1 MTITTTGIKRVNTRP
16 DFPALERE
24 TLAWWQEHDILE
36 KYLHRNDESSER
48 FSFLD
53 GPITANNPMGVHHA
67 WGRTYKDLFQRYQ
80 TMLGK
85 KQRYQNGFDCQ
96 GLWVEVEVEKELGLK
111 SKRDIE
117 TFGIAEFV
125 ERCKQRVLRFA
136 DRITDQSIRLG
147 YWMDWDD
154 SYFTMS
160 DENNYTIWHFL
171 KTVHDRGWLYK
182 GHDSMPWCPRCGTGI
197 SEHEIVTEGYQERT
211 HYSIFVA
218 LPLLDE
224 PDAHLLIW
232 TTTPW
237 TMVAN
242 VAAAVHQEIDY
253 IHVRQGDKTY
263 YLARDAAKNA
273 LRGEYE
279 LLGEVKGADLV
290 GRRYRGPFDELPA
303 AAGIEHRVI
312 PWEDVGAE
320 EGTGIVHIAPGAG
333 KEDFQLS
340 KVNDLPVIAPIDE
353 FGVYVDGFGDL
364 SGQYVHEV
372 ATPIANNLKEKGLLY
387 RGEQYKHRYPVCW
400 RCGTDLVF
408 RLVDEW
414 FISMDPLREPM
425 KEVTRQVTWY
435 PSFGE
440 DRELDWLEHMDD
452 WMISKKR
459 YWGLALPIFECQSC
473 GTVDVIGS
481 KEELQERA
489 IAGWEEFEGHSPH
502 RPWIDAVQIACRN
515 CGEPVSRIRDVG
527 NPWLDAGIVAFSTL
541 KYRHD
546 RDYWAEWYP
555 ADLISESFPGQFRN
569 WFYSVIAQSTALTGK
584 PAFRNVFSY
593 ALMRDEKGEEMHKS
607 KGNAIWFD
615 DAAEEYGVDVMRWLF
630 ARANP
635 DSNLN
640 FGPHITDD
648 VRRQFILPLW
658 NSYAFFATY
667 AEIDQFD
674 PMNPAVQTP
683 LAERSLLDR
692 WIISQLHLLIA
703 EVRAALDG
711 YDPDRAAR
719 AIERFTIE
727 ELSNWYIRRNRRRFW
742 KSESDAD
749 KAAAYL
755 TLHEVLT
762 TLAQILAPFTPFLAE
777 IMYQNLVRSVNPSA
791 PESVHLTDF
800 PVSDP
805 SRIDLTLSQDMDAVL
820 EVVGAGH
827 AARQEAA
834 VKVRQPLPALLVY
847 SRDPAVI
854 ASVLKLQ
861 DQVLDELNV
870 KAVTQLA
877 DPGQYVTYDIRP
889 NLRALGPRLG
899 KQVNAVREAL
909 AAADAAQIAAQ
920 VEAGQSITLTTGDG
934 EVTLEPSDIL
944 VDLVKLPGFAVA
956 QGDRTTVILDTTL
969 TPELI
974 AEGIVRDVVRGLQD
988 ARKQAEFRIED
999 TIEVTY
1005 VADPEIAAAIE
1016 AHRDY
1021 VMNETLAV
1029 SLTGRAVTGASDA
1042 VESDQEAA
1050 AEGQTQPDGAFL
1062 AHIDVGGRALHATLR
1077 RA

>member
-1 MTITTTGIKRVNTRP
+1 MTVTTSGIQRVNTRP

-24 TLAWWQEHDILE
+24 TLSWWETNGILE
-36 KYLHRNDESSER
+36 KYLHRNDGSSER
-48 FSFLD
+48 YSFLD

-117 TFGIAEFV
+117 TFGVAQFV

-136 DRITDQSIRLG
+136 DRITDQSVRLA

-218 LPLLDE
+218 FPLLDE
-224 PDAHLLIW
+224 PDANLLIW

-242 VAAAVHQEIDY
+242 VAAAVHPEIDY
-253 IHVRQGDKTY
+253 IHVRQGNRTY
-263 YLARDAAKNA
+263 YMARDAAKNA

-279 LLGEVKGADLV
+279 VLGEVKGADLV

-303 AAGIEHRVI
+303 AAGVEHRVI

-340 KVNDLPVIAPIDE
+340 KVNDLAVIAPIDE
-353 FGVYVDGFGDL
+353 FGVYIDGFGDL
-364 SGQYVHEV
+364 SGLYVHEV
-372 ATPIANNLKEKGLLY
+372 AMPIANNLKEKELLY

-400 RCGTDLVF
+400 RCNTDLVF

-425 KEVTRQVTWY
+425 KDVTRQVTWY

-459 YWGLALPIFECQSC
+459 YWGLALPIFECQAC
-473 GTVDVIGS
+473 GTIDVIGS
-481 KEELQERA
+481 REELQERA
-489 IAGWEEFEGHSPH
+489 IAGWQEFEGHSPH
-502 RPWIDAVQIACRN
+502 RPWIDAVQIACSN
-515 CGEPVSRIRDVG
+515 CGEPISRIRDVG

-546 RDYWAEWYP
+546 RDYWHEWYP

-667 AEIDQFD
+667 AEIDRFD
-674 PMNPAVQTP
+674 PLDPTAQVP

-692 WIISQLHLLIA
+692 WIISQLHLLIS

-719 AIERFTIE
+719 EIERFTIE

-742 KSESDAD
+742 KSESDSD
-749 KAAAYL
+749 KAAAYA

-762 TLAQILAPFTPFLAE
+762 TLAQVLAPFTPFLSE
-777 IMYQNLVRSVNPSA
+777 VMYQNLVRSVNPDA

-805 SRIDLTLSQDMDAVL
+805 SRIDLMLSQDMDAVL
-820 EVVGAGH
+820 EIVGAGH

-847 SRDPAVI
+847 ARDPAVI

-870 KAVTQLA
+870 KAITQLA
-877 DPGQYVTYDIRP
+877 DPGQYVSYDIRP

-920 VEAGQSITLTTGDG
+920 VEAGRSVTLMAG
-934 EVTLEPSDIL
+934 ESDVTLEPSDVL
-944 VDLVKLPGFAVA
+944 VDLVRLPGFAVA
-956 QGDRTTVILDTTL
+956 QGARSTVILDTTL

-974 AEGIVRDVVRGLQD
+974 AEGIVRDVVRGIQD
-988 ARKQAEFRIED
+988 ARKQAEYRIED
-999 TIEVTY
+999 TIEITY
-1005 VADPEIAAAIE
+1005 VADPEIAAAVE
-1016 AHRDY
+1016 A
-1021 VMNETLAV
+1021 
-1029 SLTGRAVTGASDA
+1029 
-1042 VESDQEAA
+1042 
-1050 AEGQTQPDGAFL
+1050 
-1062 AHIDVGGRALHATLR
+1062 
-1077 RA
+1077 

>member
-1 MTITTTGIKRVNTRP
+1 MSITTAGIQRVNTRP
-16 DFPALERE
+16 DFPALERD
-24 TLAWWQEHDILE
+24 TLAWWVANDVLE

-48 FSFLD
+48 YSFLD

-117 TFGIAEFV
+117 TFGVAEFV
-125 ERCKQRVLRFA
+125 ERCKQRVVRFA
-136 DRITDQSIRLG
+136 DRITDQSVRLA

-171 KTVHDRGWLYK
+171 KTVADRGWLYK

-224 PDAHLLIW
+224 EAAHLLIW

-242 VAAAVHQEIDY
+242 VAAAVHPEIDY
-253 IHVRQGDKTY
+253 LHVRQGDKTY
-263 YLARDAAKNA
+263 YLAKEAAKTA

-279 LLGEVKGADLV
+279 VLGEVKGADLV

-303 AAGIEHRVI
+303 AAGVAHRVI

-340 KVNDLPVIAPIDE
+340 KVNDLAVIAPIDE
-353 FGVYVDGFGDL
+353 FGVYTDGFGDL
-364 SGQYVHEV
+364 SGLYVHEV
-372 ATPIANNLKEKGLLY
+372 AMPIANNLKDKGLLY

-425 KEVTRQVTWY
+425 KDVTRQVTWY

-459 YWGLALPIFECQSC
+459 YWGLALPIYECAAC
-473 GTVDVIGS
+473 GTVEVIGS
-481 KEELQERA
+481 KEELHERA
-489 IAGWEEFEGHSPH
+489 VAGWDEFEGHSPH
-502 RPWIDAVQIACRN
+502 RPYIDAVQIACRN
-515 CGEPVSRIRDVG
+515 CGQPVSRIKDVG

-546 RDYWAEWYP
+546 RDYWNEWYP

-667 AEIDQFD
+667 AEIDRFD
-674 PMNPAVQTP
+674 PMDSAVQIP

-711 YDPDRAAR
+711 YDPDRAAK

-742 KSESDAD
+742 KSESDSD
-749 KAAAYL
+749 KAAAYV

-762 TLAQILAPFTPFLAE
+762 TLAQVLAPFTPFLSE
-777 IMYQNLVRSVNPSA
+777 VMYQNLVRSVNPEA
-791 PESVHLTDF
+791 PESIHLTDF

-805 SRIDLTLSQDMDAVL
+805 SRIDLTLSQDMNAVL
-820 EVVGAGH
+820 EIVGAGH

-847 SRDPAVI
+847 ARDPGVI
-854 ASVLKLQ
+854 DSVLKMQ
-861 DQVLDELNV
+861 EQVLDELNI

-899 KQVNAVREAL
+899 KQVNAVRTAL
-909 AAADAAQIAAQ
+909 SAADPAQIAAQ
-920 VEAGQSITLTTGDG
+920 VEAGQRVTLTAGDG
-934 EVTLEPSDIL
+934 DLTLEPSDIL
-944 VDLVKLPGFAVA
+944 VDLVKLPGYAVA
-956 QGDRTTVILDTTL
+956 QGPRTTVVLDTTL
-969 TPELI
+969 TPDLI
-974 AEGIVRDVVRGLQD
+974 AEGIVRDVVRGIQD
-988 ARKQAEFRIED
+988 ARKQAEYRIED

-1016 AHRDY
+1016 AYRDY
-1021 VMNETLAV
+1021 LMNETLAV
-1029 SLTGRAVTGASDA
+1029 SLSGQAMAGASDA
-1042 VESDQEAA
+1042 VESDREAA
-1050 AEGQTQPDGAFL
+1050 AEGHTQADGTFL

>member
-1 MTITTTGIKRVNTRP
+1 
-16 DFPALERE
+16 
-24 TLAWWQEHDILE
+24 
-36 KYLHRNDESSER
+36 
-48 FSFLD
+48 
-53 GPITANNPMGVHHA
+53 
-67 WGRTYKDLFQRYQ
+67 
-80 TMLGK
+80 
-85 KQRYQNGFDCQ
+85 
-96 GLWVEVEVEKELGLK
+96 
-111 SKRDIE
+111 
-117 TFGIAEFV
+117 
-125 ERCKQRVLRFA
+125 
-136 DRITDQSIRLG
+136 
-147 YWMDWDD
+147 
-154 SYFTMS
+154 
-160 DENNYTIWHFL
+160 
-171 KTVHDRGWLYK
+171 
-182 GHDSMPWCPRCGTGI
+182 
-197 SEHEIVTEGYQERT
+197 
-211 HYSIFVA
+211 
-218 LPLLDE
+218 
-224 PDAHLLIW
+224 
-232 TTTPW
+232 
-237 TMVAN
+237 
-242 VAAAVHQEIDY
+242 
-253 IHVRQGDKTY
+253 
-263 YLARDAAKNA
+263 
-273 LRGEYE
+273 
-279 LLGEVKGADLV
+279 
-290 GRRYRGPFDELPA
+290 
-303 AAGIEHRVI
+303 
-312 PWEDVGAE
+312 VGAE

-473 GTVDVIGS
+473 GTVD
-481 KEELQERA
+481 A

>member
-1 MTITTTGIKRVNTRP
+1 
-16 DFPALERE
+16 L
-24 TLAWWQEHDILE
+24 
-36 KYLHRNDESSER
+36 
-48 FSFLD
+48 
-53 GPITANNPMGVHHA
+53 
-67 WGRTYKDLFQRYQ
+67 
-80 TMLGK
+80 
-85 KQRYQNGFDCQ
+85 
-96 GLWVEVEVEKELGLK
+96 
-111 SKRDIE
+111 
-117 TFGIAEFV
+117 
-125 ERCKQRVLRFA
+125 
-136 DRITDQSIRLG
+136 
-147 YWMDWDD
+147 
-154 SYFTMS
+154 
-160 DENNYTIWHFL
+160 
-171 KTVHDRGWLYK
+171 
-182 GHDSMPWCPRCGTGI
+182 
-197 SEHEIVTEGYQERT
+197 
-211 HYSIFVA
+211 
-218 LPLLDE
+218 
-224 PDAHLLIW
+224 
-232 TTTPW
+232 
-237 TMVAN
+237 
-242 VAAAVHQEIDY
+242 
-253 IHVRQGDKTY
+253 HVRQGDKTY
-263 YLARDAAKNA
+263 YLAKEAAKNA

-279 LLGEVKGADLV
+279 VLGEVTGADLV

-303 AAGIEHRVI
+303 AADVEHRVI

-340 KVNDLPVIAPIDE
+340 KVNDLAVIAPIDE
-353 FGVYVDGFGDL
+353 FGVYIDGFGDL
-364 SGQYVHEV
+364 SGLYVHEV
-372 ATPIANNLKEKGLLY
+372 AMPIANNLKDKGLLY

-400 RCGTDLVF
+400 RCNTDLVF

-425 KEVTRQVTWY
+425 KDVTRQVTWY

-473 GTVDVIGS
+473 GTFEVIGS
-481 KEELQERA
+481 KEELRERA
-489 IAGWEEFEGHSPH
+489 VAGWDEFEGHSPH
-502 RPWIDAVQIACRN
+502 RPYIDAVQIACRE
-515 CGEPVSRIRDVG
+515 CGEPVSRIKDVG

-546 RDYWAEWYP
+546 RDYWNEWYP

-569 WFYSVIAQSTALTGK
+569 WFYSVIAQSTALTFDSPE

-615 DAAEEYGVDVMRWLF
+615 DAAEEFGVDVMRWLF

-635 DSNLN
+635 DTNVN
-640 FGPHITDD
+640 FGPHITDE

-674 PMNPAVQTP
+674 PMDPAVQIP

-711 YDPDRAAR
+711 YDPDRAAK
-719 AIERFTIE
+719 AIERFTVE

-742 KSESDAD
+742 KSESDSD
-749 KAAAYL
+749 KAAAYV

-762 TLAQILAPFTPFLAE
+762 TLARVLAPFTPFLSE
-777 IMYQNLVRSVNPSA
+777 IMYQNLVRSGNPSA

-800 PVSDP
+800 PVSDS
-805 SRIDLTLSQDMDAVL
+805 SRIDLALSQDMDAVL

-847 SRDPAVI
+847 ARDPSVI
-854 ASVLKLQ
+854 GSVLKLQ
-861 DQVLDELNV
+861 EQVLDELNI
-870 KAVTQLA
+870 KAVTPLA

-889 NLRALGPRLG
+889 NLRVLGPRLG
-899 KQVNAVREAL
+899 KQVNAVRAAL
-909 AAADAAQIAAQ
+909 SAADPAQIAAQ
-920 VEAGQSITLTTGDG
+920 VEAGQSITLNAGGSD
-934 EVTLEPSDIL
+934 VTLEPSDIL
-944 VDLVKLPGFAVA
+944 VDLVKLPGYAVA
-956 QGDRTTVILDTTL
+956 QGPRTTVILDTTL
-969 TPELI
+969 TPDLI
-974 AEGIVRDVVRGLQD
+974 AEGIVRDVVRGIQD
-988 ARKQAEFRIED
+988 ARKQAEYRIED
-999 TIEVTY
+999 TIEISY

-1016 AHRDY
+1016 AYRDY

-1029 SLTGRAVTGASDA
+1029 SLTGRAVSGASDA
-1042 VESDQEAA
+1042 VESDQLEA
-1050 AEGQTQPDGAFL
+1050 AEGHTQANGSFL
-1062 AHIDVGGRALHATLR
+1062 AHVEVGGRAVHASLR
-1077 RA
+1077 RALK